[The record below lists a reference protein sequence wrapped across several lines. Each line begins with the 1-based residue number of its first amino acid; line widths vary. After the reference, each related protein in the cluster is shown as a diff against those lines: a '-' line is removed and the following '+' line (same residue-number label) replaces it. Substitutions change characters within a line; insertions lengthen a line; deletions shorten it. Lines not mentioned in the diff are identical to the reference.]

1 MTSENPTIQTKNLIF
16 KAGTSLSTE
25 LILDTALTL
34 AEEVGSLEKLSLR
47 KIGKALNADP
57 TAIYRYFRSKNELLQ
72 AMADRIYARMLPA
85 RDMEDEDWATQLT
98 EIASS
103 VRSVYLVFPTI
114 GLEVTNLSDSDAR
127 AASYVIEAIYLA
139 LEKSGLPERQIPIFG
154 EVLLSMAIGV
164 GTGEHVFGSDPVRG
178 KELVR
183 QKQSKLDPAEYPNLT
198 RYLGNPIPSN
208 DEVFELAVQ
217 MLLEKISASANANT
231 KS

>member
-1 MTSENPTIQTKNLIF
+1 MTSENPTIQTQKLVF
-16 KAGTSLSTE
+16 KSGTSLSTE

-85 RDMEDEDWATQLT
+85 RDTKDEDWATQLR

-114 GLEVTNLSDSDAR
+114 GLEVTNLSGSDVR

-139 LEKSGLPERQIPIFG
+139 LEKSGLPESQIPVFG

-183 QKQSKLDPAEYPNLT
+183 QKQSRLDPVEYPNLI
-198 RYLGNPIPSN
+198 RHLGSPIPSN
-208 DEVFELAVQ
+208 EDVFDLAVQ
-217 MLLEKISASANANT
+217 MLIEKISAIANT
-231 KS
+231 STKS

>member
-1 MTSENPTIQTKNLIF
+1 MTLENPTAQSQNLVF

-72 AMADRIYARMLPA
+72 AMADRIYSRMLPA
-85 RDMEDEDWATQLT
+85 RDIKDDDWATQLI

-114 GLEVTNLSDSDAR
+114 GLEVTNLSTSDTR

-139 LEKSGLPERQIPIFG
+139 LGKSGLPESQIPVFG
-154 EVLLSMAIGV
+154 EVLLFMAIGV
-164 GTGEHVFGSDPVRG
+164 GTGENLFGTDPTRG

-183 QKQSKLDPAEYPNLT
+183 QKQTRLDPGEYPNIS
-198 RYLGNPIPSN
+198 RHVGSPIPSN
-208 DEVFELAVQ
+208 EEVFKLAFG
-217 MLLEKISASANANT
+217 MLIEKISAIAAAHAKN
-231 KS
+231 

>member
-1 MTSENPTIQTKNLIF
+1 MTSENSTIQTNNLIF

-72 AMADRIYARMLPA
+72 AMADRIYSRMLPA
-85 RDMEDEDWATQLT
+85 KDITDEDWATQLT

-114 GLEVTNLSDSDAR
+114 GLEVTNLSESDAR
-127 AASYVIEAIYLA
+127 AASYVIDAIYRA
-139 LEKSGLPERQIPIFG
+139 LEHSGLPERQIPVFG

-164 GTGEHVFGSDPVRG
+164 GTGENLFGSDPDRS
-178 KELVR
+178 KALVR
-183 QKQSKLDPAEYPNLT
+183 EKQKKLDPAQYPNLT
-198 RYLGNPIPSN
+198 RHLGSPIPSN
-208 DEVFELAVQ
+208 EEVFDLAVQ
-217 MLLEKISASANANT
+217 MLIEKISAVASASS